1 MLIYWFLLLFPFLMI
16 ITDHNKIYTFG
27 KFNIFTSSNF
37 AWVSFFFILVITI
50 GLRHQIGPDWYN
62 YENMLGVA
70 REGNFIKS
78 IKFSDPGYMLLNIIG
93 AKWGGLYLVNT
104 FAALIF
110 SYGLIRFCNRQLNPW
125 LAILVAV
132 PYLVN
137 VVAMSYTRQSASIG
151 FIFLGLIALADKKY
165 FKFILLILL
174 ASSFH
179 KSAII
184 LLPLVIV
191 SETLNGSIFKTFII
205 FLFVIFIYIIQGEYF
220 INTIKFYSEQ
230 NLNSIGDIVRLS
242 MTLIPSIIFII
253 FFKNFNLDS
262 YQGKLWMLY
271 SLSGFGLVLLLIF
284 SSASAW
290 VDRLGL
296 FWIPLQIFI
305 LSRLPNI
312 FKPGVSKFIITI
324 IIISSYLAVAFVWL
338 FYGQNTKHF
347 LPYKS
352 LLLT

>member
-1 MLIYWFLLLFPFLMI
+1 
-16 ITDHNKIYTFG
+16 
-27 KFNIFTSSNF
+27 
-37 AWVSFFFILVITI
+37 
-50 GLRHQIGPDWYN
+50 
-62 YENMLGVA
+62 
-70 REGNFIKS
+70 
-78 IKFSDPGYMLLNIIG
+78 
-93 AKWGGLYLVNT
+93 
-104 FAALIF
+104 
-110 SYGLIRFCNRQLNPW
+110 
-125 LAILVAV
+125 
-132 PYLVN
+132 
-137 VVAMSYTRQSASIG
+137 
-151 FIFLGLIALADKKY
+151 
-165 FKFILLILL
+165 
-174 ASSFH
+174 
-179 KSAII
+179 
-184 LLPLVIV
+184 
-191 SETLNGSIFKTFII
+191 
-205 FLFVIFIYIIQGEYF
+205 
-220 INTIKFYSEQ
+220 
-230 NLNSIGDIVRLS
+230 